1 MEGPAARL
9 DVKNAVVVF
18 FCVTSF
24 WSRYFDVTSPLLLV
38 KKYLQFLNCAVLYFG
53 KGDCLRS
60 GISFRP
66 RVFGLNTLIIKS
78 WSETVFML

>member
-53 KGDCLRS
+53 KSDCLRP